1 MKGAAKVVDF
11 NADAEVEAAPL
22 HPAAT
27 PVVASSEAD
36 KALTL
41 KEASNISFGPRAETA
56 GPKAAASRE
65 ATTSV
70 GARSL
75 KTR

>member
-41 KEASNISFGPRAETA
+41 KEASNISFGPRAEAA
-56 GPKAAASRE
+56 GSKQQQAGKRRH
-65 ATTSV
+65 
-70 GARSL
+70 RSAL
-75 KTR
+75 DL